1 MRYRIDFF
9 GDRYKSMILNS
20 REELIGWLKS
30 IHPNTIEDVRKI
42 YSNGISDSVMDHDY
56 VKRIMSR
63 II

>member
-9 GDRYKSMILNS
+9 GDQHKSIVLNS
-20 REELIGWLKS
+20 REELIGRLKS
-30 IHPNTIEDVRKI
+30 IRPNTIGDVRKI